1 MDYFI
6 NYIIEA
12 GLSLGVFTF
21 IYWFILRR
29 ETRFKAT
36 RFYLIFALLFST
48 LLPFLAIQIKTDAT
62 LQQETTAIITAQTN
76 MLEAVTIYASGMP
89 GKIGQ
94 ALLSFDYSLLIYI
107 LGAFAA
113 FFVIVAGFIQLFRML
128 SGNRVFH
135 LKKAK
140 LIVSSKE
147 ISPYSFFNY
156 IFISDKL
163 TKQDHWKSM
172 VQHELE
178 HVRQGHT
185 FDVLFV
191 DIMMIFQWFNPFYW
205 IIRRMVREN
214 HEFLADTGVLQKG
227 QISVPNYKQLL
238 LSQAIGGSPVIT
250 SNFFSVKTIKKRFK
264 MITNNKNKKYAIL
277 RYTSGVVLA
286 LALTMMF
293 ACEKNEI
300 ANSDIQDNVLYRGNV
315 MTESE
320 LSEMQIEYIKVSDID
335 RLEALKLYPEL
346 KEELIAD
353 TYSIVFDKND
363 RSQIEMMSKLELSEI
378 SVSAKNNGVAKSKS
392 GPTFEDCDEQVFV
405 IVENMPEYPGGKK
418 VLREYLAKKI
428 KYPQDAIDKGIEGMV
443 YVTFVVGSDGS
454 VKSPEIARGVDPLL
468 DEEALR
474 VVNSLPK
481 WKPGQ
486 QRGQNVAVAYTVP
499 IGFELGGKKQ

>member
-36 RFYLIFALLFST
+36 RFYLLLALLFST
-48 LLPFLAIQIKTDAT
+48 LLPFLAIQIKTGAT
-62 LQQETTAIITAQTN
+62 LQQETTAIMNGQTN

-128 SGNRVFH
+128 SGNRVFR
-135 LKKAK
+135 LRKAK
-140 LIVSSKE
+140 LVVSSKE

-163 TKQDHWKSM
+163 TEQENWKLM

-178 HVRQGHT
+178 HVKQGHT
-185 FDVLFV
+185 FDVLFI
-191 DIMMIFQWFNPFYW
+191 DFMMIFQWFNPFYW
-205 IIRRMVREN
+205 MIRRMVREN

-227 QISVPNYKQLL
+227 QISVTGYKQLL

-293 ACEKNEI
+293 ACEKYEM
-300 ANSDIQDNVLYRGNV
+300 ANSDIQDNVLYNGNV
-315 MTESE
+315 ISE
-320 LSEMQIEYIKVSDID
+320 AELDEMQIEYIKVSDID
-335 RLEALKLYPEL
+335 RLDALKLYPEL
-346 KEELIAD
+346 KEELTAD
-353 TYSIVFDKND
+353 TYSVVFDKND
-363 RSQIEMMSKLELSEI
+363 RSQIEVMSKLDLNEL
-378 SVSAKNNGVAKSKS
+378 VTKNKKTNATY
-392 GPTFEDCDEQVFV
+392 GPNFEDCDEQVF
-405 IVENMPEYPGGKK
+405 IVVEDMPEYPGGENA
-418 VLREYLAKKI
+418 LRQYIADNIDYPETAI
-428 KYPQDAIDKGIEGMV
+428 KEGIEGRV

-454 VKSPEIARGVDPLL
+454 IKSPEIARGIDPLL
-468 DEEALR
+468 DKEALR
-474 VVNSLPK
+474 VVNSLPA
-481 WKPGQ
+481 WKPGK
-486 QRGQNVAVAYTVP
+486 QREQNVAVAYTVP
-499 IGFELGGKKQ
+499 INFELGGKEEI